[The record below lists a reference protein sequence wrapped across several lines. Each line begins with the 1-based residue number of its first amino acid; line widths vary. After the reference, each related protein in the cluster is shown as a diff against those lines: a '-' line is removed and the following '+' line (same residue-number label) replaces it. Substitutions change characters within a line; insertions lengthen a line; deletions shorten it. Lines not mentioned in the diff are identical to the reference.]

1 MRSKRTM
8 TQSASPT
15 SARSE
20 QLSLGLPT
28 DELMEQ
34 IVSAGNIKRAWQRVR
49 ANRGAPGVDGV
60 TVDEFAAQVRELWPA
75 IRRQLLDGTYWPQP
89 VRRKT
94 IPKPDGSPRMLG
106 IPTVLDRMIQQAV
119 LQVLTPLFD
128 PSFSVSSFGY
138 RPERSAHGA
147 VKQVR
152 RWAKQGHRVAVD
164 LDLTKFFDRVQHDVL
179 MARVSRKVK
188 DKRVLALIGRYLR
201 AGVMVEGVLQP
212 VEMGTPQGGPASPLL
227 ANILLDDLDKEL
239 ERRGLRF
246 ARYADDITIL
256 VRSIAAGR
264 RVKVSV
270 TRWLRRHLRL
280 EVNETKSKVVPI
292 GQCTFLGFAFT
303 GSDIRLPPKVLERF
317 RQRVRFLTGRSR
329 GISWERRL
337 KELNAYLR
345 GWVNYFGLCDTKRLW
360 TPLDE
365 WLRRRLRMCL
375 WKQWRHVRTR
385 IRNLIAMGTPT
396 REAIRT
402 GSSHKGYWRLSKTL
416 ATHTGLTNEWF
427 DQQRLIRLRYVWGDL
442 APLRRTA

>member
-1 MRSKRTM
+1 
-8 TQSASPT
+8 
-15 SARSE
+15 
-20 QLSLGLPT
+20 
-28 DELMEQ
+28 
-34 IVSAGNIKRAWQRVR
+34 
-49 ANRGAPGVDGV
+49 
-60 TVDEFAAQVRELWPA
+60 
-75 IRRQLLDGTYWPQP
+75 
-89 VRRKT
+89 
-94 IPKPDGSPRMLG
+94 
-106 IPTVLDRMIQQAV
+106 
-119 LQVLTPLFD
+119 
-128 PSFSVSSFGY
+128 
-138 RPERSAHGA
+138 
-147 VKQVR
+147 
-152 RWAKQGHRVAVD
+152 VD

-246 ARYADDITIL
+246 ARYADDVTIL
-256 VRSIAAGR
+256 VRSIAAGH

-270 TRWLRRHLRL
+270 TRWLRRHIRL
-280 EVNETKSKVVPI
+280 EVNETKSKVAPI
-292 GQCTFLGFAFT
+292 GHCTFLGFAFK

-317 RQRVRFLTGRSR
+317 RQRVRYLTGRSR

-337 KELNAYLR
+337 QELNAYLR

-385 IRNLIAMGTPT
+385 VRNL
-396 REAIRT
+396 
-402 GSSHKGYWRLSKTL
+402 
-416 ATHTGLTNEWF
+416 
-427 DQQRLIRLRYVWGDL
+427 L
-442 APLRRTA
+442 APRCAAA